1 MRQYFLARLY
11 SYDVRCPIFS
21 TYVILTPFFITNK
34 LAPTFCQKPDR
45 KKAIGAI
52 EHKYYT
58 KEKTIKSEAKR
69 ELYCCDKIERNNSI
83 SFSTSLAEN
92 IYIVGVYVTDV

>member
-1 MRQYFLARLY
+1 M
-11 SYDVRCPIFS
+11 
-21 TYVILTPFFITNK
+21 K
-34 LAPTFCQKPDR
+34 LALTFCQKPDR

-69 ELYCCDKIERNNSI
+69 ELYCCDKIEGNSSI
-83 SFSTSLAEN
+83 SFSSLSFTVN
-92 IYIVGVYVTDV
+92 IYTVGVYVTDV